1 MSSDTFSPRRAGP
14 MDSRDFRFACTATLT
29 ADEGRQ
35 KLAARS
41 FAAVDAAADW
51 TLKTA
56 GALKAALGPD
66 RFAQVDASVGVVIE
80 GRLADDPDAR
90 TTLVFQGTLAHAMDT
105 LAAHVRHFET
115 ETIPKLQARA
125 AERRRAGRAG
135 ILRKLGLVAGVAA
148 FVGSVFAVYKFVPP
162 ILDPELAAE
171 AILSGPPEGVAGRW
185 ALGQTTAN
193 CDSNYVEFAKAR
205 YEAVVAGG
213 RQRFA
218 AAYSMSSNTSMRV
231 EYAEGG
237 IKLAQIFR
245 LGPDPGRMSIS
256 AVESSVPEIEAAAR
270 RAVGTW
276 LTKCPEAGR

>member
-1 MSSDTFSPRRAGP
+1 MDPR
-14 MDSRDFRFACTATLT
+14 DILFACTATLT

-35 KLAARS
+35 KLAERS

-56 GALKAALGPD
+56 GALKSALGTEK
-66 RFAQVDASVGVVIE
+66 FAQVEAELEIAIE
-80 GRLADDPDAR
+80 GRLADDPEAR
-90 TTLVFQGTLAHAMDT
+90 TTLVFRGTLAHAADT

-115 ETIPKLQARA
+115 ETIPKLRARS
-125 AERRRAGRAG
+125 AERRRAGRAKL
-135 ILRKLGLVAGVAA
+135 LRRLGLVAGVAA
-148 FVGSVFAVYKFVPP
+148 FVGSVFVVYKFVPP

-171 AILSGPPEGVAGRW
+171 AILSGPPDGVAGRW

-193 CDSNYVEFAKAR
+193 CESNYVEFAKAR

-218 AAYSMSSNTSMRV
+218 AAYSMSSNSSMRV

-245 LGPDPGRMSIS
+245 LGPEPGRMSIS
-256 AVESSVPEIEAAAR
+256 GVESSVPEIEAAAR

-276 LTKCPEAGR
+276 LTKCPEPAR